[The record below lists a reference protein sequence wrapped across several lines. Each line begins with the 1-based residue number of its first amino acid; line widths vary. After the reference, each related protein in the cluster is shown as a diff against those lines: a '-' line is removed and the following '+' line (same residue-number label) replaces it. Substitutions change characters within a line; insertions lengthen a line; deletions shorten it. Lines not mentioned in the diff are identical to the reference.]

1 MDAGRDV
8 VPVTGKLA
16 RALDQL
22 SGVWNIVP
30 TPFHPDEELDL
41 ASLRT
46 LTDFVIGHGVDGM
59 TILGVL
65 GEGAKLSDSERTAVI
80 STTLEHASGRMPVCV
95 TVSAPSTYRAV
106 AYAREAASL
115 GAHSV
120 MLSAPPLS
128 RPNEDAVRR
137 HYLRVAEA
145 VPQIPVVVQDLPTL
159 GVWMTAEL
167 IAGMAA
173 EAPNLAVVKL
183 EEEPTAPK
191 VGRLLAANPALRV
204 LGGLGGEMLIEE
216 LRRGAVGTM
225 TGFGYPETLVAIM
238 RDWRAG
244 NHGAAVE
251 RFHRWM
257 PLIRF
262 ENQQLLNLPIRKHIY
277 MRRGAMAS
285 DRVRAPG
292 PVLDE
297 GTKADLDELLTRL
310 DADHS
315 DRGFRTA
322 EPILRADPDRFVPP
336 PGYKT

>member
-1 MDAGRDV
+1 MDVGRDAGAVLD
-8 VPVTGKLA
+8 KLTQRLA
-16 RALDQL
+16 EL

-41 ASLRT
+41 DSLRT
-46 LTDFVIGHGVDGM
+46 LTDFVVGHGVDGM

-65 GEGAKLSDSERTAVI
+65 GEGAKLSDSERAQVI
-80 STTLEHASGRMPVCV
+80 EVVLDEAAGRMPVCV
-95 TVSAPSTYRAV
+95 TVSAASTHRAE
-106 AYAREAASL
+106 AFAREARAA

-128 RPNEDAVRR
+128 RPNDEAVRR

-145 VPQIPVVVQDLPTL
+145 VPDMPVVIQDLPTL
-159 GVWMTAEL
+159 GVWMTADL
-167 IAGMAA
+167 IGGMAA
-173 EAPNLAVVKL
+173 EAENLRVVKL

-191 VGRLLAANPALRV
+191 VGRLLAANPRLRV

-225 TGFGYPETLVAIM
+225 TGFGFPETLVAII

-244 NHGAAVE
+244 NEEAAVA
-251 RFHRWM
+251 RFHEWT

-285 DRVRAPG
+285 DKVRAPG
-292 PVLDE
+292 PVLDDR
-297 GTKADLDELLTRL
+297 TKADLEDLLQRL
-310 DADHS
+310 NVQQPEK
-315 DRGFRTA
+315 G
-322 EPILRADPDRFVPP
+322 PP
-336 PGYKT
+336 Q

>member
-1 MDAGRDV
+1 MDIGRDV
-8 VPVTGKLA
+8 PATGVTDKLA
-16 RALDQL
+16 QRIDQL
-22 SGVWNIVP
+22 RGVWNIVP

-41 ASLRT
+41 DSLRT
-46 LTDFVIGHGVDGM
+46 LTDFVIGHAVDGM

-65 GEGAKLSDSERTAVI
+65 GEGAKLSDAERSAVI
-80 STTLEHASGRMPVCV
+80 ATTLERATGRVPVCV
-95 TVSAPSTYRAV
+95 TVSAPSTRIAESHARV
-106 AYAREAASL
+106 ARSA

-128 RPNEDAVRR
+128 RPNDDAVRR
-137 HYLRVAEA
+137 HFLRVAEA
-145 VPQIPVVVQDLPTL
+145 VPELPVVIQDLPAL
-159 GVWMTAEL
+159 GVWMSPDL
-167 IAGMAA
+167 IARMAS
-173 EAPNLAVVKL
+173 EAPNLSVVKL

-191 VGRLLAANPALRV
+191 VGRLLAANPELRV

-244 NHGAAVE
+244 DEEAAVE

-277 MRRGAMAS
+277 MRRGAIAS
-285 DRVRAPG
+285 DTVRAPG
-292 PVLDE
+292 PTLDVQ
-297 GTKADLDELLTRL
+297 TKADLEDLLRRL
-310 DADHS
+310 DLA
-315 DRGFRTA
+315 
-322 EPILRADPDRFVPP
+322 
-336 PGYKT
+336 

>member
-1 MDAGRDV
+1 MDVGRDAGI
-8 VPVTGKLA
+8 VPDKLA
-16 RALDQL
+16 QTLAEL

-41 ASLRT
+41 DSLRT
-46 LTDFVIGHGVDGM
+46 LTDFVIGHGVHGM

-65 GEGAKLSDSERTAVI
+65 GEGAKLSDSERAAVI
-80 STTLEHASGRMPVCV
+80 STTLEQAAGRLPVCV
-95 TVSAPSTYRAV
+95 TVSAPSTHRAE
-106 AYAREAASL
+106 AYAREAAAA

-128 RPNEDAVRR
+128 RPNDDAVRR
-137 HYLRVAEA
+137 HFLRVAAA
-145 VPQIPVVVQDLPTL
+145 VPDLPVVIQDLPTL
-159 GVWMTAEL
+159 GVWLSPEL
-167 IAGMAA
+167 IAGMAEEA
-173 EAPNLAVVKL
+173 ENLRVVKL

-191 VGRLLAANPALRV
+191 VGRLLAANPRLRV

-225 TGFGYPETLVAIM
+225 TGFGFPETLVAIL

-244 NHGAAVE
+244 DEEAALT
-251 RFHRWM
+251 RFHEWM

-277 MRRGAMAS
+277 MRRGAIAT
-285 DRVRAPG
+285 DKVRAPG
-292 PVLDE
+292 PALDDQ
-297 GTKADLDELLTRL
+297 TRADLYDLLDRL
-310 DADHS
+310 GVAQESRVRVVARSDLRPDAEHM
-315 DRGFRTA
+315 
-322 EPILRADPDRFVPP
+322 VPP